1 MSEDLPALLLA
12 LATECD
18 ELRQQL
24 VTVQDLLLEISID
37 AGQLYARIKAIQT
50 EREA

>member
-12 LATECD
+12 LATEYD

-24 VTVQDLLLEISID
+24 ATVQDLLLEISID
-37 AGQLYARIKAIQT
+37 AGQLYARIEAIQN